1 MDQLS
6 INSTNS
12 NSTVL
17 FPNWSWQTTQ
27 QVTLIYICVQAVI
40 LTILFGG
47 VLVNMFRGRK
57 SMLVLRLSLM
67 FICSNVLLSV
77 ATFVYKSF
85 QQCILQGE
93 WAKADNWGVAYTTLM
108 ALSIIFL
115 AVPHWLFFSMYFECS
130 CTVPYFYNQK

>member
-1 MDQLS
+1 MHQLS

-57 SMLVLRLSLM
+57 SILVLRLSLM
-67 FICSNVLLSV
+67 FICSNVLLAV
-77 ATFVYKSF
+77 ATFVYK
-85 QQCILQGE
+85 
-93 WAKADNWGVAYTTLM
+93 
-108 ALSIIFL
+108 
-115 AVPHWLFFSMYFECS
+115 
-130 CTVPYFYNQK
+130 